1 MAGCLL
7 FWPLISFRASRNIM
21 FFAAYGFLQICWMA
35 VLLLSP
41 LQQLAKRLGFVVV
54 GVVMLVGLNE
64 ISKLNLHQYLQAPKV
79 SENSLR

>member
-1 MAGCLL
+1 
-7 FWPLISFRASRNIM
+7 
-21 FFAAYGFLQICWMA
+21 MA